1 MKKFIIML
9 VLVMFVVVACGPSV
23 ETLQAGIINA
33 NVTPQPTHVPRSN
46 APYADALSKASA
58 STLYR
63 YVDKDNGNVCYFVV
77 PDYSSDSIS
86 LFCMKGDN

>member
-1 MKKFIIML
+1 MKKFVVML
-9 VLVMFVVVACGPSV
+9 VLVMFVVVACGPMTPTPV
-23 ETLQAGIINA
+23 FNPYT
-33 NVTPQPTHVPRSN
+33 TPQPTPVTKNS
-46 APYADALSKASA
+46 APIGDAVSRASA

-63 YVDKDNGNVCYFVV
+63 YVDEKYGNVCYFVV

>member
-1 MKKFIIML
+1 MKKFMIML
-9 VLVMFVVVACGPSV
+9 VLVLFVMVACAPAIATAQPG
-23 ETLQAGIINA
+23 TLYT
-33 NVTPQPTHVPRSN
+33 TPQPTPVTKSN
-46 APYADALSKASA
+46 APVGDAVSRASS

-63 YVDKDNGNVCYFVV
+63 YVDEKYGNVCYFVV